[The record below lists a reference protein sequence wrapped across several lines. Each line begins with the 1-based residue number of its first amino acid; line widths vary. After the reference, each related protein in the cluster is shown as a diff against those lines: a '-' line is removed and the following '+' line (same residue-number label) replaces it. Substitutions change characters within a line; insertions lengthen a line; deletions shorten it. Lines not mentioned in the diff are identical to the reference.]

1 MPYLLCDW
9 KDRYH
14 ICRGYSHIYMLHL
27 PLSETSQ
34 LSQIGFSLAAA
45 FGRGDV
51 LGVHGGLVP
60 DLPSRSDDDH
70 EERGLFRGR
79 GGSHHQHL
87 QVPRRQ

>member
-1 MPYLLCDW
+1 MCV
-9 KDRYH
+9 
-14 ICRGYSHIYMLHL
+14 CVLHL

-34 LSQIGFSLAAA
+34 LSHTGFSVAAA
-45 FGRGDV
+45 YRGGDV
-51 LGVHGGLVP
+51 LGVHGGLAP

-79 GGSHHQHL
+79 GRSRHQHL